1 MRRMRMK
8 KRNESADE
16 EYQVLWLVDGCVSLA
31 KRYGCYEDAWKEF
44 SRLSRPAC
52 DDDELREA
60 VFRIRRS
67 GGEWKEAARCTVGPR
82 PDEPPM
88 PRIVVTSEWG
98 FGTAEDAAYVDGMWL
113 GNEIFEALAERHSGN
128 QSLVESIRWETIGG
142 KEIRVWK
149 RTK

>member
-16 EYQVLWLVDGCVSLA
+16 EYQVLWIVDGCVSFA
-31 KRYGCYEDAWKEF
+31 KRYDGYEDAWKAF
-44 SRLSRPAC
+44 SRLSRPAG

-67 GGEWKEAARCTVGPR
+67 GGEWKESARCTVGPR

-128 QSLVESIRWETIGG
+128 PSLVESIRWETIGG
-142 KEIRVWK
+142 KEIRGWK